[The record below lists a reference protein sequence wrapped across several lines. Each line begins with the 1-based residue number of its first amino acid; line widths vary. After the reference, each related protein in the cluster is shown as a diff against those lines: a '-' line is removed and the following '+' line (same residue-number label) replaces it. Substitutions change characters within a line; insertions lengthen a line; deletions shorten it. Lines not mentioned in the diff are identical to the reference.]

1 MSTSSG
7 LRGHRA
13 VSIILWVLQA
23 VAALIFL
30 FAALGKF
37 SGAPESVASFA
48 ALGAGDWLRYAVG
61 VAEVIGAVALLVPPL
76 SGAAALA
83 FTLLMVGAVLTQV
96 LAVGA
101 GWTLP
106 LGLLVLVVI
115 IAWGRWPRTA
125 RLIARIRTEAGD
137 QDVQPSRSRAGE
149 PS

>member
-1 MSTSSG
+1 MATSSG
-7 LRGHRA
+7 VRGHRA
-13 VSIILWVLQA
+13 VSIVLWVFQA

-30 FAALGKF
+30 LAALGKF
-37 SGAPESVASFA
+37 SGAPESVASFD
-48 ALGAGDWLRYAVG
+48 ALGAGVWLRYTVG
-61 VAEVIGAVALLVPPL
+61 VAEVIGAVTLLIPPL
-76 SGAAALA
+76 CGAAALA
-83 FTLLMVGAVLTQV
+83 FSLLMIGAVLTQV

-125 RLIARIRTEAGD
+125 RLIARIRTGAGN
-137 QDVQPSRSRAGE
+137 QETQPSRSRAGE